1 MKLIIQIPC
10 YNEADTLEATIRE
23 LPLSVPGFDAIEY
36 LVIDDG
42 SRDGTAATARQ
53 LGVHYVVRHPTNLGL
68 ARAFQ
73 TGIDASLRFGAD
85 VIVNTDADNQYPGR
99 YIEMLVAPVY
109 EHVADIA
116 IGDRQTDEIEHFSPI
131 KRLLQKFGS
140 GIVRSLSGTVVRDA
154 PSGFRAYSREAA
166 LRLNV
171 LTPFSYTLETIIQAG
186 KMGLK
191 IVDVPITTNPPLRP
205 SRLHKGILQFVMKQA
220 STMLRLYAFYEP
232 LKTFTVLSLPFLLVG
247 SVAWLRFI
255 YLFYSGQSDIGRHV
269 QSLVIGTGVL
279 VVGVLIL
286 LLAVQADI
294 ANKHRQ
300 LTQIV
305 LYRLR
310 KLEFRLFA
318 DGAGPVQR
326 DETVLDEA
334 RDGR

>member
-10 YNEADTLEATIRE
+10 YNEAETLALTISE
-23 LPLSVPGFDAIEY
+23 LPRSVAGFDVVEF

-42 SRDGTAATARQ
+42 SRDGTAEMARD
-53 LGVHYVVRHPTNLGL
+53 LGVHHVVRHPTNLGL

-99 YIEMLVAPVY
+99 YIEQLTAPVAQR
-109 EHVADIA
+109 VADLVIA
-116 IGDRQTDEIEHFSPI
+116 DRQTDAIAHFSGI
-131 KRLLQKFGS
+131 KRRLQKLGTS
-140 GIVRSLSGTVVRDA
+140 VARSLSGTDVADA

-171 LTPFSYTLETIIQAG
+171 LSQFSYTLETIIQAG

-191 IVDVPITTNPPLRP
+191 IVNIPIETNPPLRP
-205 SRLHKGILQFVMKQA
+205 SRLQKNMFHFITRQSA
-220 STMLRLYAFYEP
+220 TMLRLYAFYEP
-232 LKTFTVLSLPFLLVG
+232 LKTFSILSVPFLLVG
-247 SVAWLRFI
+247 GGAWARFV
-255 YLFYSGQSDIGRHV
+255 YLFYTGQTSIGRHI
-269 QSLVIGTGVL
+269 QSLTIGTGVL
-279 VVGVLIL
+279 LVGVLML
-286 LLAVQADI
+286 LFGLQADI

-310 KLEFRLFA
+310 KLEYRLFRSGEI
-318 DGAGPVQR
+318 D
-326 DETVLDEA
+326 
-334 RDGR
+334 